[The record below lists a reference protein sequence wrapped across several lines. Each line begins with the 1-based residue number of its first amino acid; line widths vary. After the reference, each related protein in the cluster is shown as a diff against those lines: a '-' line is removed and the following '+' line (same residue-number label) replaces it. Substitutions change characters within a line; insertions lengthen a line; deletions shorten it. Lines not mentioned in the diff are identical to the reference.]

1 MEATEEF
8 EQNRDHLR
16 AVAQRMLGSAA
27 EADDAVQ
34 EAWLRLSRS
43 DTAGVEN
50 MRSVADDGGQ
60 PHLPRHAPGPPD
72 AARGSR
78 RRVVRR
84 AGRRPV
90 RGREGDPEHE
100 ALLADSVGVALMVVL
115 DTLAPAERLA
125 FVLHDMFGVPF
136 DEIGPIIDRNAGAA
150 RQLASRARR
159 RVRGAHA
166 PDAATLGQQRKVVD
180 AFLAASR
187 EGDFEALLEVL
198 DPDVVFR
205 AEAGATGP
213 LVPRSVRGARRRRD
227 GRARAR
233 RAVRAPGPAGR
244 SSTAGRVRWWL
255 SPTAWCRWSRSR
267 SSATA
272 SPRWTYWSTRSSS
285 GTFRCEAL
293 SAARTTPARS
303 SPEVAAAGITF
314 RTRAAR
320 DRRWRGGLAPRH
332 RLAAPASTP

>member
-43 DTAGVEN
+43 DTAEVEN
-50 MRSVADDGGQ
+50 MRAWLTTVVSRICLDMLRARQTRREDLVDEWSGQ
-60 PHLPRHAPGPPD
+60 P
-72 AARGSR
+72 
-78 RRVVRR
+78 VVALFEDR
-84 AGRRPV
+84 A
-90 RGREGDPEHE
+90 GDPEHE

-205 AEAGATGP
+205 AEAGAAGP
-213 LVPRSVRGARRRRD
+213 LVPASVRGAEGVATIVLERGAPFAHLGRPALVD
-227 GRARAR
+227 GKPGAIVSLPDRVVSVVAFTIVGDRVTEMDLLVDPVKLR
-233 RAVRAPGPAGR
+233 NVQVRGA
-244 SSTAGRVRWWL
+244 
-255 SPTAWCRWSRSR
+255 
-267 SSATA
+267 
-272 SPRWTYWSTRSSS
+272 
-285 GTFRCEAL
+285 
-293 SAARTTPARS
+293 
-303 SPEVAAAGITF
+303 
-314 RTRAAR
+314 
-320 DRRWRGGLAPRH
+320 
-332 RLAAPASTP
+332 

>member
-1 MEATEEF
+1 MDSQQWQTEQF
-8 EQNRDHLR
+8 EQNRGHLR
-16 AVAQRMLGSAA
+16 AVAQRMLGSTG

-43 DTAGVEN
+43 DTAEVDN
-50 MRSVADDGGQ
+50 MRGWLTTVVSRICLDMLRTRQTRHEDLVDEWSGQ
-60 PHLPRHAPGPPD
+60 P
-72 AARGSR
+72 
-78 RRVVRR
+78 VVALFEDR
-84 AGRRPV
+84 A
-90 RGREGDPEHE
+90 GDPEHE

-187 EGDFEALLEVL
+187 EGDFEALLGVL

-205 AEAGATGP
+205 AEAGLTGP
-213 LVPRSVRGARRRRD
+213 LVLGSVSGARDVATVVLERGAPFAHLGRPAIVNGKPGAIVSLPDRVVSLVAFTIVGDRVTEMDLLVDPVKLRNVQVRGA
-227 GRARAR
+227 
-233 RAVRAPGPAGR
+233 
-244 SSTAGRVRWWL
+244 
-255 SPTAWCRWSRSR
+255 
-267 SSATA
+267 
-272 SPRWTYWSTRSSS
+272 
-285 GTFRCEAL
+285 
-293 SAARTTPARS
+293 
-303 SPEVAAAGITF
+303 
-314 RTRAAR
+314 
-320 DRRWRGGLAPRH
+320 
-332 RLAAPASTP
+332 

>member
-1 MEATEEF
+1 MDSQQWQTEQF
-8 EQNRDHLR
+8 EQNRGHLR
-16 AVAQRMLGSAA
+16 AVAQRMLGSTG

-43 DTAGVEN
+43 DTAEVDN
-50 MRSVADDGGQ
+50 MRGWLTTVVSRICLDMLRTRQTRHEDLVDEWSGQ
-60 PHLPRHAPGPPD
+60 P
-72 AARGSR
+72 
-78 RRVVRR
+78 VVALFEDR
-84 AGRRPV
+84 A
-90 RGREGDPEHE
+90 GDPEHE

-187 EGDFEALLEVL
+187 EGDFEALLGVL

-205 AEAGATGP
+205 AEAGLTGP
-213 LVPRSVRGARRRRD
+213 LVPGSVSGARDVATVVLERGAPFAHLGRPAIVNGKPGAIVSLPDRVVSLVAFTIVGDRVTEMDLLVDPVKLRNVQVRGA
-227 GRARAR
+227 
-233 RAVRAPGPAGR
+233 
-244 SSTAGRVRWWL
+244 
-255 SPTAWCRWSRSR
+255 
-267 SSATA
+267 
-272 SPRWTYWSTRSSS
+272 
-285 GTFRCEAL
+285 
-293 SAARTTPARS
+293 
-303 SPEVAAAGITF
+303 
-314 RTRAAR
+314 
-320 DRRWRGGLAPRH
+320 
-332 RLAAPASTP
+332 

>member
-34 EAWLRLSRS
+34 EAWLRFSRS
-43 DTAGVEN
+43 DTAEVEN
-50 MRSVADDGGQ
+50 MRAWLTTVVSRICLDMLRARQTRREDLVDEWSGQ
-60 PHLPRHAPGPPD
+60 P
-72 AARGSR
+72 
-78 RRVVRR
+78 VVAMFEDR
-84 AGRRPV
+84 A
-90 RGREGDPEHE
+90 GDPEHE

-136 DEIGPIIDRNAGAA
+136 DEIGPIIGRNAGAA

-159 RVRGAHA
+159 RVRGADA

-205 AEAGATGP
+205 AEAGAAGP
-213 LVPRSVRGARRRRD
+213 LVPASVRGAEGVATIVLERGAPFAHL
-227 GRARAR
+227 GRPALVNGKPGAIVSLPDRVVSVVAFTIVGDR
-233 RAVRAPGPAGR
+233 VTEMDLLVDPVKLQNVQVRGA
-244 SSTAGRVRWWL
+244 
-255 SPTAWCRWSRSR
+255 
-267 SSATA
+267 
-272 SPRWTYWSTRSSS
+272 
-285 GTFRCEAL
+285 
-293 SAARTTPARS
+293 
-303 SPEVAAAGITF
+303 
-314 RTRAAR
+314 
-320 DRRWRGGLAPRH
+320 
-332 RLAAPASTP
+332 

>member
-43 DTAGVEN
+43 DTAEVEN
-50 MRSVADDGGQ
+50 MRAWLTTVVSRICLDMLRARQTRREDLVDEWSGQ
-60 PHLPRHAPGPPD
+60 P
-72 AARGSR
+72 
-78 RRVVRR
+78 VVALFEDR
-84 AGRRPV
+84 A
-90 RGREGDPEHE
+90 GDPEHE

-166 PDAATLGQQRKVVD
+166 PDAATLGQQRKVVE

-205 AEAGATGP
+205 AEAGTAGP
-213 LVPRSVRGARRRRD
+213 LVPASVRGAEGVATIVLERGAPFAHLGRPALVD
-227 GRARAR
+227 GKPGAIVSLPDRVVSVVAFTIVGDRVTEMDLLVDPIKLQNVQ
-233 RAVRAPGPAGR
+233 VRGA
-244 SSTAGRVRWWL
+244 
-255 SPTAWCRWSRSR
+255 
-267 SSATA
+267 
-272 SPRWTYWSTRSSS
+272 
-285 GTFRCEAL
+285 
-293 SAARTTPARS
+293 
-303 SPEVAAAGITF
+303 
-314 RTRAAR
+314 
-320 DRRWRGGLAPRH
+320 
-332 RLAAPASTP
+332 

>member
-16 AVAQRMLGSAA
+16 AVAQRMLGSPA

-43 DTAGVEN
+43 DTAEVEN
-50 MRSVADDGGQ
+50 MRAWLTTVVSRICLDMLRARRTRREDLVDEWSGQ
-60 PHLPRHAPGPPD
+60 P
-72 AARGSR
+72 
-78 RRVVRR
+78 VVALFEDR
-84 AGRRPV
+84 A
-90 RGREGDPEHE
+90 GDPEQE

-205 AEAGATGP
+205 AEAGLTGP
-213 LVPRSVRGARRRRD
+213 LVPGSVRGARDVATIVLERGAPFAHL
-227 GRARAR
+227 GRPVVVNGR
-233 RAVRAPGPAGR
+233 PGAMVALPERLVSLVAFTIVGDR
-244 SSTAGRVRWWL
+244 VTELDLLVDPVKLARVR
-255 SPTAWCRWSRSR
+255 
-267 SSATA
+267 
-272 SPRWTYWSTRSSS
+272 PR
-285 GTFRCEAL
+285 GA
-293 SAARTTPARS
+293 
-303 SPEVAAAGITF
+303 
-314 RTRAAR
+314 
-320 DRRWRGGLAPRH
+320 
-332 RLAAPASTP
+332 